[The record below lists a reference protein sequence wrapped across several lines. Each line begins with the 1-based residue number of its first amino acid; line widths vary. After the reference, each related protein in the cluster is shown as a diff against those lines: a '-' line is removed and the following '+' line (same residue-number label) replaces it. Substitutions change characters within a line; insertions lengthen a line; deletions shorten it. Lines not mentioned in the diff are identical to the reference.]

1 MRKQDR
7 ICFIVSVIMAVF
19 LTAGIIEKR
28 ECRAA
33 EKIAGLQEELA
44 QEVFRFHVRANSDRE
59 EDQTLKLKVKDAVI
73 TYMKKALPD
82 SDSAKETKDWAI
94 KHQEELIREA
104 RRVIRSEGYDYSVQV
119 QIGPC
124 KFPDKTYGDITFPA
138 GMYEALEILIGNA
151 SGRNWWCVLYPN
163 LCFVDAMN
171 AVVPKEGKIQLQNV
185 LTEEEYEIV
194 SAYTDFKIKW
204 FFFGK

>member
-1 MRKQDR
+1 MRKKNR
-7 ICFIVSVIMAVF
+7 ICFIVSVIVAVF

-33 EKIAGLQEELA
+33 KKIAGLQEELA
-44 QEVFRFHVRANSDRE
+44 QEVFRFHVRANSDSE

-73 TYMKKALPD
+73 TYMKRALPD
-82 SDSAKETKDWAI
+82 SDSAKETKDWAR
-94 KHQEELIREA
+94 KHQKELIREA
-104 RRVIRSEGYDYSVQV
+104 KRVIRSEGYDYSVQIK
-119 QIGPC
+119 IGPC

-138 GMYEALEILIGNA
+138 GTYEALEILIGSA

-163 LCFVDAMN
+163 LCFVDAVN
-171 AVVPKEGKIQLQNV
+171 AVVPKEGKIELQNV
-185 LTEEEYEIV
+185 LTEEEYEMV
-194 SAYTDFKIKW
+194 SAYTEFKMKW